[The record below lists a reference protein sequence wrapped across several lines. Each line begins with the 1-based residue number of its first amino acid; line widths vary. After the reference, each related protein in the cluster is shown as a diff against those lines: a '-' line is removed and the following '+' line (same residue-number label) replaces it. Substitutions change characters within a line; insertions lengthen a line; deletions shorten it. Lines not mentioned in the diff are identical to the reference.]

1 MISTWILT
9 LVVFILTLGVLI
21 AFHEF
26 GHFYVARLCHVH
38 VIRFSIG
45 FGKPLFRLCDKKG
58 TEYVIAAF
66 PFGGYVKMLGESAQ
80 DKVPESLKD
89 LSFCGKSVWIRMLIA
104 AAGPMFNFLLA
115 VIALWGMFVIG
126 TVSLAP
132 IVGTVAPHSIAAKA
146 NLHHLDEI
154 MSVDDKQ
161 VNTWQDVQMALIS
174 AVGEEKKPVLRL
186 YNLQTRMYDFTS
198 LDLHAMHF
206 EQANNNEDVVT
217 LLGITPALPPML
229 PIIDGVYK
237 NSPGEIAG
245 FEVGDRIIK
254 MDGKPINDWMQVVSV
269 VQDRPD
275 ERIEMVV
282 QRKGQVKTLEV
293 YPEAKEISTAR
304 GKETI
309 GFLGIE
315 AKPPVNLTEVWLRTE
330 RYSAWAAIVPALH
343 ETVVFVQM
351 TLKMMWKLL
360 TGALSLHTISGP
372 IGMAQLANQAVSLGW
387 ASYFSFI
394 ALISVSLG
402 VLNLL
407 PVPIL
412 DGGHLLYGLF
422 EVILRRP
429 LSEKTRLNGVRLGV
443 FLLGVLMLLAIFND
457 LSRFYLS

>member
-1 MISTWILT
+1 MMSTGILT

-26 GHFYVARLCHVH
+26 GHFSIARLCNVH

-45 FGKPLFRLCDKKG
+45 FGKPLFKLRDKKG

-66 PFGGYVKMLGESAQ
+66 PFGGYVKMLGESDQ
-80 DKVPESLKD
+80 DKIPEGLKH

-104 AAGPMFNFLLA
+104 IAGPLFNFFLA
-115 VIALWGMFVIG
+115 VIALWAMFMIG

-132 IVGTVAPHSIAAKA
+132 IVGTVAPHSIAEQAH
-146 NLHHLDEI
+146 LHHLDEI
-154 MSVDDKQ
+154 MSVDDKS

-186 YNLQTRMYDFTS
+186 YNLQTRLYNFAS
-198 LDLHAMHF
+198 LDLHDMHF
-206 EQANNNEDVVT
+206 EQANNNEDLVT
-217 LLGITPALPPML
+217 ILGITPALPPMP
-229 PIIDGVYK
+229 PIIEGIYK

-254 MDGKPINDWMQVVSV
+254 MDGKPVDDWMQVVSV
-269 VQDRPD
+269 VQERPD
-275 ERIEMVV
+275 ERIDMVV
-282 QRKGQVKTLEV
+282 QRKKQLKTLEV
-293 YPEAKEISTAR
+293 YPEAKEISTAH
-304 GKETI
+304 GKEII

-315 AKPPVNLTEVWLRTE
+315 AKPPANLKEIWLRTE
-330 RYSAWAAIVPALH
+330 RYSAWSAIVPAFH
-343 ETVVFVQM
+343 ETGVFIQM

-372 IGMAQLANQAVSLGW
+372 IGMAQLASQAVSLGW

-407 PVPIL
+407 PIPIL
-412 DGGHLLYGLF
+412 DGGHLLYGVF

-443 FLLGVLMLLAIFND
+443 FLLGALMLLAIFND

>member
-1 MISTWILT
+1 MMSTWILT
-9 LVVFILTLGVLI
+9 VFVFILTLGVLI

-80 DKVPESLKD
+80 DKVPERLKH
-89 LSFCGKSVWIRMLIA
+89 LSFSEKSVWIRMLIA
-104 AAGPMFNFLLA
+104 VAGPLFNFFLA

-132 IVGTVAPHSIAAKA
+132 VVGSVAPHSIAAA
-146 NLHHLDEI
+146 AHLHHMDEI
-154 MSVDDKQ
+154 MSVDDKP
-161 VNTWQDVQMALIS
+161 VNTWQDVQIALIS
-174 AVGEEKKPVLRL
+174 AIGDEKKPVLRL
-186 YNLQTRMYDFTS
+186 YNLQTRQYDFAS
-198 LDLHAMHF
+198 LDLHAMHL
-206 EQANNNEDVVT
+206 EQANNNEDLVT
-217 LLGITPALPPML
+217 LLGITPALPPMP
-229 PIIDGVYK
+229 PIVNGVYK

-245 FEVGDRIIK
+245 FEVGDRIVK
-254 MDGKPINDWMQVVSV
+254 MDGKSIDDWMQVVSV
-269 VQDRPD
+269 VQERPD
-275 ERIEMVV
+275 ERIEMVIL
-282 QRKGQVKTLEV
+282 RKKQLKTLEV
-293 YPEAKEISTAR
+293 YPEAKEITTAR

-315 AKPPVNLTEVWLRTE
+315 AKPPANLTEVWLRIE
-330 RYSAWAAIVPALH
+330 RYSAWAAIKPALH
-343 ETVVFVQM
+343 ETGVFIQM
-351 TLKMMWKLL
+351 TLSMMGKLL

-372 IGMAQLANQAVSLGW
+372 IGMAQLAGQAVSLGW

-394 ALISVSLG
+394 ALVSVSLG

-407 PVPIL
+407 PIPIL

-429 LSEKTRLNGVRLGV
+429 LSEKMRLLGVRLGV
-443 FLLGVLMLLAIFND
+443 FLLGALMFLAIFND